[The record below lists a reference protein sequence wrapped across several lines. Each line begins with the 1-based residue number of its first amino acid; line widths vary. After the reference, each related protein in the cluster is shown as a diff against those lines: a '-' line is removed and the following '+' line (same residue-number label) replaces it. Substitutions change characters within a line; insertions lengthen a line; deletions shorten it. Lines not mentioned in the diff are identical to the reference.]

1 MAHLTELVVFAAEV
15 DNLPEEQPVVPAPES
30 HLSGISG
37 FPQIARMAGRGNRLA
52 TLVSAFAF
60 AFSAVSFYETVLK
73 QPNLRI
79 YVTDTLAYTRDP
91 WGGYEVVAVPV
102 TISNSG
108 ARDGAVITLE
118 MDVKNLDTD
127 KVEKFTSAFT
137 ADAQYFGGSDD
148 VARRIKRPKLPFA
161 PISINGRGAFA
172 GTILFYSP
180 EGRDQKLI
188 EPNSRVALTLRISMP
203 AADNWLDTMFEKRP
217 AQIQLHAQVANFL
230 PGALLVGDMARLRLV
245 AAPPRK

>member
-1 MAHLTELVVFAAEV
+1 MSFVASEAG
-15 DNLPEEQPVVPAPES
+15 S

-73 QPNLRI
+73 RPHLHV

-91 WGGYEVVAVPV
+91 WGAYEVVAVPV
-102 TISNSG
+102 TIANSG

-118 MDVKNLDTD
+118 LDVKNLDTG
-127 KVEKFTSAFT
+127 KVEVFTSAYT
-137 ADAQYFGGSDD
+137 ADAQYFAGTDD
-148 VARRIKRPKLPFA
+148 VARRIKRPKSPFA
-161 PISINGRGAFA
+161 PLSITGRGSFA
-172 GTILFYSP
+172 GTVLFYSP

-188 EPNSRVALTLRISMP
+188 EPNSKVELTLRILMP
-203 AADNWLDTMFEKRP
+203 AADGWLESLLATQP
-217 AQIQLHAQVANFL
+217 ARIQLRAQVGNFL
-230 PGALLVGDMARLRLV
+230 PGALLVGDMARLRLMQV
-245 AAPPRK
+245 SPPTRG

>member
-1 MAHLTELVVFAAEV
+1 VASTP
-15 DNLPEEQPVVPAPES
+15 DP
-30 HLSGISG
+30 HLSGIGG

-79 YVTDTLAYTRDP
+79 YVTDTLSYTRDP
-91 WGGYEVVAVPV
+91 WGGYEVIAVPI
-102 TISNSG
+102 TIANSG

-118 MDVKNLDTD
+118 LDVKNLDTD
-127 KVEKFTSAFT
+127 KVEKFTSAYT

-148 VARRIKRPKLPFA
+148 VSRRIKRPKLPFA
-161 PISINGRGAFA
+161 PISINGRGAYA

-180 EGRDQKLI
+180 DGRDQKLI
-188 EPNSRVALTLRISMP
+188 EPNSKVALTLRVLIP
-203 AADNWLDTMFEKRP
+203 AANSWLEAKFEQRP
-217 AQIQLHAQVANFL
+217 TRIQLRAQVANFL
-230 PGALLVGDMARLRLV
+230 PGALLVGDMARLRLIGD
-245 AAPPRK
+245 AP

>member
-1 MAHLTELVVFAAEV
+1 VTSE
-15 DNLPEEQPVVPAPES
+15 PPS
-30 HLSGISG
+30 HLSGIGG
-37 FPQIARMAGRGNRLA
+37 FPHIARMAGRGNRLA

-73 QPNLRI
+73 QPNMRI

-91 WGGYEVVAVPV
+91 WGGYEVIAVPI

-108 ARDGAVITLE
+108 ARDGTVITLQL
-118 MDVKNLDTD
+118 DVKNLDTD
-127 KVEKFTSAFT
+127 KIDKFTSAYT
-137 ADAQYFGGSDD
+137 ADAQYFGGNDD

-161 PISINGRGAFA
+161 PLSISGRSAFA

-188 EPNSRVALTLRISMP
+188 EPNSKVELTLRILVP
-203 AADNWLDTMFEKRP
+203 AADGWLEAMFVSKPRR
-217 AQIQLHAQVANFL
+217 IQLQAQVASFL
-230 PGALLVGDMARLRLV
+230 PGALLVGDMARMRLV
-245 AAPPRK
+245 GPRS

>member
-1 MAHLTELVVFAAEV
+1 M
-15 DNLPEEQPVVPAPES
+15 APEPDA
-30 HLSGISG
+30 HLSGMSG

-73 QPNLRI
+73 QPRLRI

-91 WGGYEVVAVPV
+91 WGGYEVIAVPV
-102 TISNSG
+102 TIANSG

-118 MDVKNLDTD
+118 LDVKNLESG
-127 KVEKFTSAFT
+127 KVERFASAYT
-137 ADAQYFGGSDD
+137 ADAQYFAGSDD

-161 PISINGRGAFA
+161 PLSISGRGAFA

-180 EGRDQKLI
+180 EGREQKLI
-188 EPNSRVALTLRISMP
+188 EPNAKVEMTLRASMP
-203 AADNWLDTMFEKRP
+203 AADSRLEAMFAAQP
-217 AQIQLHAQVANFL
+217 AQIQMHGEVASFL
-230 PGALLVGDMARLRLV
+230 PGALLVGDMARVRLTT
-245 AAPPRK
+245 AAP